1 MKLLEVLYAQEF
13 KTLTYYPRKVS
24 INDPKTLLFGSKR
37 SGKSYIVLDHL
48 SRLKKG
54 SFLYIDF
61 SDLRINQAIFIGL
74 PNFLKVKGIKLLV
87 LDNFDFSFKIPPC
100 EEVIVTT
107 HLNQTIDG
115 FKKSDVF
122 PLDFEEFIAFEKR
135 QFQIESI
142 FNDYATIGT
151 YPAIAQTSKERFVK
165 EFQTLIK
172 SMMDSELEFLVFKNF
187 ALSQGEIVS
196 PFSLFND
203 LKIFHKISKDK
214 FYATIKKLQ
223 DERMIFLL
231 EKFGKKR
238 ADKKVYLVDFAIKSV
253 LTFDKDFIK
262 RFENIIFLELLKSG
276 EEVYYT
282 DMVEFYL
289 PQSDSAIIPI
299 LFSPIQM
306 IENKIKRIQ
315 KDLVAHNIKD
325 VQILTLEA
333 EGEFEIDGIRCQIS
347 PFWEWALSR

>member
-13 KTLTYYPRKVS
+13 KTSSFHARKVS
-24 INDPKTLLFGSKR
+24 IASSKTILFGPKR
-37 SGKSYIVLDHL
+37 SGKTSIVLDHL
-48 SRLKKG
+48 SRRKKG
-54 SFLYIDF
+54 SYLYIDF
-61 SDLRINQAIFIGL
+61 SDLRVDQAIFIGL
-74 PNFLKVKGIKLLV
+74 PSFLKQNNISLLV
-87 LDNFDFSFKIPPC
+87 LDNFDFSFKTPPC
-100 EEVIVTT
+100 DEVIITT
-107 HLNQTIDG
+107 HINKNLED
-115 FKKSDVF
+115 FKRVEIF
-122 PLDFEEFIAFEKR
+122 ALDFEEFIAFEKR

-142 FNDYATIGT
+142 FNDYAICGT
-151 YPAIAQTSKERFVK
+151 YPAMANVPKDRLIK
-165 EFQTLIK
+165 EFQNLII
-172 SMMDSELEFLVFKNF
+172 SMMDSELELLIFKSF

-196 PFSLFND
+196 PFSLFNE

-214 FYATIKKLQ
+214 FYTTIKKLQ
-223 DERMIFLL
+223 DEKMIFLV
-231 EKFGKKR
+231 EKFAKAK

-276 EEVYYT
+276 EEVYFT